1 MPSAFIDGSLLF
13 IEPMDGVVDVE
24 LLGEEVEPLGEVV
37 VPMEPLVPGELVELG
52 VSLVDGLVDEGGV
65 VVVVDEGGVVTVD
78 GVVVVEV
85 ALGALAAS
93 LGPELLVL
101 WAHAR
106 PPAMAKATA
115 AAADRG
121 FRFPLMSV
129 LLVR

>member
-24 LLGEEVEPLGEVV
+24 LLGDEVEPLGEVV
-37 VPMEPLVPGELVELG
+37 VPMEPLVPGEVVELG

-65 VVVVDEGGVVTVD
+65 VTVE

-85 ALGALAAS
+85 ALGALAAL